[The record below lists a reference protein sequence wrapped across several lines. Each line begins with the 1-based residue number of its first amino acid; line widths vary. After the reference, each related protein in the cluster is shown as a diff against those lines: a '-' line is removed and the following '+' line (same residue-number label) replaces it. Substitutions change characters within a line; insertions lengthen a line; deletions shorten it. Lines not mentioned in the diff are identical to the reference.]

1 MSSDRAARI
10 GPKVTP
16 PGTLWFRHNP
26 GNPDTLPAM
35 KMTKITVA
43 ALTLVLA
50 TAACG
55 DDDTGTAPSAA
66 DTTTSTAAETTTT
79 TGTTTSS
86 TATTAGDDEPDVI
99 IEGFAFPKA
108 GPVEV
113 GDEVLVVNRDGA
125 PHTWTSTDGLFDSGT
140 LRNGD
145 TFVYTFTEAGE
156 YDFFC
161 GIHPSMTGTITVTG

>member
-1 MSSDRAARI
+1 
-10 GPKVTP
+10 
-16 PGTLWFRHNP
+16 
-26 GNPDTLPAM
+26 M
-35 KMTKITVA
+35 KLKKIAVP
-43 ALTLVLA
+43 ALTLVLVV
-50 TAACG
+50 AACG
-55 DDDTGTAPSAA
+55 DDDTGTTTSAA

-79 TGTTTSS
+79 TAAATTTTAGTTTS
-86 TATTAGDDEPDVI
+86 TATTTTGGDDEPDVI

-113 GDEVLVVNRDGA
+113 GDEILVVNRDGA